1 MELSDNL
8 HTVHVHGHRTAY
20 VRHGDGPPVVL
31 LHGYAGAMWMWEH
44 QIEALGRHFT
54 VFVPDVL
61 GHGLSDK
68 PRVPYNPALYLNW
81 LTGFLDGLGLRR
93 AHFVGNSMGCGLALG
108 LALDHPERVDR
119 LVLIS
124 GFPTDILTK
133 IRGTYL
139 ERISHLRSRWLFA
152 VGYHLLGRWAFR
164 KYLGAV
170 VCRRELITAAVVERA
185 YRLRK
190 DYGNS
195 WPYWSSL
202 QHISYWEEQFAPRL
216 HAVRAPTLIVWG
228 AQDRFFPLH
237 AGEELQRALP
247 NARWA
252 VIQEAGHLPMWE
264 KPEEVNW
271 LIVEFLTPPV
281 S

>member
-1 MELSDNL
+1 MSQTATMSSPTRHWWSSNNRSFLSHMELSDNL

-20 VRHGDGPPVVL
+20 VRHGDGP
-31 LHGYAGAMWMWEH
+31 
-44 QIEALGRHFT
+44 
-54 VFVPDVL
+54 
-61 GHGLSDK
+61 
-68 PRVPYNPALYLNW
+68 
-81 LTGFLDGLGLRR
+81 
-93 AHFVGNSMGCGLALG
+93 
-108 LALDHPERVDR
+108 R

-228 AQDRFFPLH
+228 DQDRFFPLH

-264 KPEEVNW
+264 KPEEVNR
-271 LIVEFLTPPV
+271 LIVEFLT
-281 S
+281 